1 MIAYVFNFDIPI
13 YKIHGNY
20 TDSQNKVYS
29 KIADVEK
36 ASKNLDEYIKEIHK
50 LTNLLAINEDAKNRP
65 GGYLVDFGDL
75 KLHQKNVIM
84 TISSYSNRMYIE
96 QCIVSPLGLGHSPYK
111 YITTKT
117 QFTEFLPEKYFD
129 VGLLESQN
137 LVVYYDVFTA
147 FMSACFGC
155 FLNINPMDFEY
166 TLSKYNCNIGFIE
179 FKECFNSLTDYTKFV
194 LENKEKC

>member
-96 QCIVSPLGLGHSPYK
+96 QCSVR
-111 YITTKT
+111 
-117 QFTEFLPEKYFD
+117 
-129 VGLLESQN
+129 
-137 LVVYYDVFTA
+137 
-147 FMSACFGC
+147 
-155 FLNINPMDFEY
+155 
-166 TLSKYNCNIGFIE
+166 
-179 FKECFNSLTDYTKFV
+179 
-194 LENKEKC
+194 